1 MITFSFLIFSLL
13 GILFAHYLKVVLSS
27 KTLGYTKFFIGLV
40 VNMFFMRAHMNI
52 VKFDNFLYF
61 GHHPEIINNY
71 ESVGWLA
78 FMCLFLHALAL
89 PVKRDLKWWWQRLP
103 GKSQR

>member
-1 MITFSFLIFSLL
+1 MITFAFIIFSLF
-13 GILFAHYLKVVLSS
+13 GILFAYYLKVVLSS
-27 KTLGYTKFFIGLV
+27 KTLGYAKFFLGLAI
-40 VNMFFMRAHMNI
+40 NMFFMRAHMNI

-61 GHHPEIINNY
+61 GHHPEIINNC

-78 FMCLFLHALAL
+78 FICLFLHALAF

>member
-1 MITFSFLIFSLL
+1 VITFSFLIFSLL

-78 FMCLFLHALAL
+78 FICLFLHALAL
-89 PVKRDLKWWWQRLP
+89 HVKRDLKWWWQRLP
-103 GKSQR
+103 GEPQR